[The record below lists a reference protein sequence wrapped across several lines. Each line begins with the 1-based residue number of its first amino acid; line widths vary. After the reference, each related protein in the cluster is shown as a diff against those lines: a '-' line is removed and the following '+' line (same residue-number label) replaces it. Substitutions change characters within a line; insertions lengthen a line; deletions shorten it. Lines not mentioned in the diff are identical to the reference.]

1 MIRITILPVILLVIL
16 IITGIFLLSRKKRLF
31 KVLGVFLILVSIA
44 AIIEGIYLYV
54 HSMRALKVIA
64 NQTTEITTYG
74 IYVLEDAKIEDIK
87 GLENKTVG
95 FAKDIT
101 TDDLSE
107 ALKSYTFNL
116 SSYSSQLELIEGL
129 KNEECD
135 GAVLSTSYINM
146 LEENDV
152 DEGLGVQLRLLEEIS
167 IEKVIENPVVITPEE
182 PFVVYISGKDTW
194 GHISVPSRSDVN
206 ILAAVNPE
214 TKHILLVST
223 PRDYYVPLS
232 IAGGAMDKLTHTGIY
247 GIDVSEETM
256 ENLYGIDIDH
266 YFKVN
271 FSGFEGLI
279 NAMGGITVWSDYEF
293 DVENIGHFSKGEN
306 HMMGL
311 QALAFARERY
321 SFPRGDLV
329 RGENQMNVIQ
339 SVVQK
344 MTSKS
349 VLKNYGEILKECD
362 GTFATDIS
370 TGEIADLVAYQLSN
384 PGEWNIEK
392 LSVGGTGAHQSVY
405 SLGKRAYVMNPSEE
419 DINNARERIQE
430 VLDEE

>member
-1 MIRITILPVILLVIL
+1 MIRITILPIILLVIL
-16 IITGIFLLSRKKRLF
+16 FVTGVFLLTCKKRWF
-31 KVLGVFLILVSIA
+31 KVLGVFLIIVSIGGA
-44 AIIEGIYLYV
+44 VEGIYLYV
-54 HSMRALKVIA
+54 HSMRALKAIA

-74 IYVLEDAKIEDIK
+74 IYVLEDAKIDSVEDLDS
-87 GLENKTVG
+87 GTVG

-101 TDDLSE
+101 TDDLSQS
-107 ALKSYTFNL
+107 LKKYTFDL
-116 SSYSSQLELIEGL
+116 SSYNSQLDLIEGL
-129 KNEECD
+129 KNEECE

-152 DEGLGVQLRLLEEIS
+152 DEGLGVELRLLEEIS

-182 PFVVYISGKDTW
+182 PFIVYISGKDTW

-206 ILAAVNPE
+206 ILATVNPK

-223 PRDYYVPLS
+223 PRDYYVPLA

-247 GIDVSEETM
+247 GIDVSQETM
-256 ENLYGIDIDH
+256 ENLYSIDIDH

-279 NAMGGITVWSDYEF
+279 NAMGGITVWSDYDF
-293 DVENIGHFSKGEN
+293 DVENIGHFSKGDN
-306 HMMGL
+306 HLMGL

-321 SFPRGDLV
+321 SFPRGDVV
-329 RGENQMNVIQ
+329 RGQNQMNVIQ

-349 VLKNYGEILKECD
+349 VLKNYGNILKECD

-370 TGEIADLVAYQLSN
+370 SKEIADLVAYQLST
-384 PGEWNIEK
+384 PGEWDIEK

-405 SLGKRAYVMNPSEE
+405 SLGKRSYVMYPNEE
-419 DINNARERIQE
+419 DIKNARERIQE

>member
-16 IITGIFLLSRKKRLF
+16 FVTGIFFLTRKKRWS
-31 KVLGVFLILVSIA
+31 KALGVLLIIVSLA
-44 AIIEGIYLYV
+44 GAIEGIYLYV
-54 HSMRALKVIA
+54 HSMKALKAIA

-74 IYVLEDAKIEDIK
+74 IYVLEDAKIENVE
-87 GLENKTVG
+87 GLDKKTVG
-95 FAKDIT
+95 FSKDVT

-107 ALKSYTFNL
+107 ALKEYTFKL

-129 KNEECD
+129 KNEECV

-146 LEENDV
+146 LEDNEVDV
-152 DEGLGVQLRLLEEIS
+152 GLGVELRLLEEIS
-167 IEKVIENPVVITPEE
+167 IEKVVENPVVVTPKE

-306 HMMGL
+306 HLMGL
-311 QALAFARERY
+311 PALAFARERY

-349 VLKNYGEILKECD
+349 VLKNYGNILKECD
-362 GTFATDIS
+362 GTFATDFS
-370 TGEIADLVAYQLSN
+370 SGEIADFVAFQLSN

-392 LSVGGTGAHQSVY
+392 LSVGGTGAHSSVY
-405 SLGKRAYVMNPSEE
+405 SLGKRAYVMYPNEE